1 MLLTAD
7 ELLRV
12 SVVDSGPGG
21 ARFAA
26 GHGLAGM
33 RERLAAVGGEL
44 TISSPMGGPTQVLA
58 SIPLLLQRGE
68 PGVTL

>member
-1 MLLTAD
+1 
-7 ELLRV
+7 
-12 SVVDSGPGG
+12 
-21 ARFAA
+21 
-26 GHGLAGM
+26 M